1 MRKKIF
7 DTYLIGY
14 DEDHFEVKVMYD
26 DIFLIEVIPYTHY
39 CNVFYKN
46 SKCKLYYDSEA
57 LMRNLGERFTKVS
70 VSAIVRMDKVVKI
83 DKKLHYLFFKNN
95 LYVPYVPNYWQKIK
109 ADLSICSYR
118 TNAYEGQEKTT
129 YIFAYSSEYVFHKI
143 EKTSIYYILSI
154 GGCHRCELVSRQGTY
169 EIKGS
174 LSTIEEELPEY
185 FLKCKRNCVVN
196 MNYVT
201 DINKEEK
208 ILQVESGDSCG
219 YEKGR
224 EGRLIAYFERLK
236 RKNAERRSNREEM
249 ERKIE

>member
-7 DTYLIGY
+7 STYLIGF
-14 DEDHFEVKVMYD
+14 DEDHFEVKVKYQ

-46 SKCKLYYDSEA
+46 SQCKLYYNSEA
-57 LMRNLGERFTKVS
+57 LMKNLGNEFTKVS
-70 VSAIVRMDKVVKI
+70 ASAIVRMDKVVKI

-95 LYVPYVPNYWQKIK
+95 LNVPYVPSYWQQIK

-118 TNAYEGQEKTT
+118 TNTYQGHEKTN
-129 YIFAYSSEYVFHKI
+129 YIFAYSSDYVLHKI

-174 LSTIEEELPEY
+174 LSRIEEELPEY
-185 FLKCKRNCVVN
+185 FQKCKRNCVIN
-196 MNYVT
+196 MKYVT
-201 DINKEEK
+201 NINKEEK
-208 ILQVESGDSCG
+208 ILQMKSGESCG
-219 YEKGR
+219 YESGR
-224 EGRLIAYFERLK
+224 EGRLIAYFEGL
-236 RKNAERRSNREEM
+236 
-249 ERKIE
+249 RKIQKEDVRRKVE